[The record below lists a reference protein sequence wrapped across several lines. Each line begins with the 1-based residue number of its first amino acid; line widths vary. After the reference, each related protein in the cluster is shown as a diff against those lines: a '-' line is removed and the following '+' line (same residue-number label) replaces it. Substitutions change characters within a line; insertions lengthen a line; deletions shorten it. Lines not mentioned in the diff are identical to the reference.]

1 MCKRLRFAHTF
12 VQLKVNSTKS
22 MIGHLLGASGG
33 VEAIATVQVCKL
45 RAICGWDMKVQVY
58 MLELSSLK
66 AVVPFCC
73 VRWFSVKLLDR
84 CNMDLVIG
92 FHNCTL
98 CLILILDYS
107 KCSNQMSS
115 FHVFAYFKLNSKDM
129 CMQAIRTGWVH
140 PNINIESPESELVRL
155 GGCWFQ
161 AIFNSRSIW
170 KAKNLFFETCS
181 VYCSLNLFWWLII
194 YIYIH
199 LELLCCQDA
208 FSDSPI
214 C

>member
-1 MCKRLRFAHTF
+1 MCKRSRFAHTF

-73 VRWFSVKLLDR
+73 AGCFSVKLLDR
-84 CNMDLVIG
+84 CNMDPVIG

-98 CLILILDYS
+98 CLILILNYS
-107 KCSNQMSS
+107 KSPPSIFLHTSN
-115 FHVFAYFKLNSKDM
+115 
-129 CMQAIRTGWVH
+129 
-140 PNINIESPESELVRL
+140 
-155 GGCWFQ
+155 
-161 AIFNSRSIW
+161 
-170 KAKNLFFETCS
+170 
-181 VYCSLNLFWWLII
+181 
-194 YIYIH
+194 
-199 LELLCCQDA
+199 
-208 FSDSPI
+208 
-214 C
+214 

>member
-1 MCKRLRFAHTF
+1 MDLVGLHAGLLLSQIVVVCWCSNEHWDPLMYKRSRFAHTF

-58 MLELSSLK
+58 SLELSSLK

-73 VRWFSVKLLDR
+73 VRCFSVKLLDR

-107 KCSNQMSS
+107 NGQIKCPT
-115 FHVFAYFKLNSKDM
+115 LN
-129 CMQAIRTGWVH
+129 
-140 PNINIESPESELVRL
+140 
-155 GGCWFQ
+155 
-161 AIFNSRSIW
+161 
-170 KAKNLFFETCS
+170 
-181 VYCSLNLFWWLII
+181 
-194 YIYIH
+194 
-199 LELLCCQDA
+199 
-208 FSDSPI
+208 
-214 C
+214 

>member
-1 MCKRLRFAHTF
+1 MCKISRFTHTF

-58 MLELSSLK
+58 ILEFSSLK

-73 VRWFSVKLLDR
+73 VRRFSVKLLDR
-84 CNMDLVIG
+84 CNMDLEIG

-98 CLILILDYS
+98 CSILIFDYS

-115 FHVFAYFKLNSKDM
+115 FHFFCILQTELKRCV
-129 CMQAIRTGWVH
+129 CR
-140 PNINIESPESELVRL
+140 PSELV
-155 GGCWFQ
+155 GFTQ
-161 AIFNSRSIW
+161 IS
-170 KAKNLFFETCS
+170 T
-181 VYCSLNLFWWLII
+181 
-194 YIYIH
+194 
-199 LELLCCQDA
+199 
-208 FSDSPI
+208 
-214 C
+214 

>member
-1 MCKRLRFAHTF
+1 MYKRSRFAHTF

-58 MLELSSLK
+58 SLELSSLK

-73 VRWFSVKLLDR
+73 VRCFSVKLLDS

-98 CLILILDYS
+98 CSILILDYS
-107 KCSNQMSS
+107 KWSNQMSS
-115 FHVFAYFKLNSKDM
+115 FHFFAYFKLNSKDM
-129 CMQAIRTGWVH
+129 CIQAIRTGWVH

-155 GGCWFQ
+155 GGC
-161 AIFNSRSIW
+161 
-170 KAKNLFFETCS
+170 
-181 VYCSLNLFWWLII
+181 
-194 YIYIH
+194 
-199 LELLCCQDA
+199 
-208 FSDSPI
+208 
-214 C
+214 